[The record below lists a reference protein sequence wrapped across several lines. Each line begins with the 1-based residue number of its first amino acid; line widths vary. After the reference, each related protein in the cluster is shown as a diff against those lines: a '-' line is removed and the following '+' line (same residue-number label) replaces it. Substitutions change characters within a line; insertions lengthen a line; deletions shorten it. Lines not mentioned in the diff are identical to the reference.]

1 MQSPKP
7 HSLGRISLQQD
18 ISWITHLTDGGLCI
32 SVDTDLYS
40 VDALF
45 RVCYVFTD
53 RCYLFLQPQ
62 TGSSVVDVR
71 FTSKGSDCDM
81 ATLAGDFANE
91 LINQRVRRDIASET
105 KAVRELIVAQAF
117 AEADLL
123 DRDFSEASYISDPK
137 GIAQ

>member
-1 MQSPKP
+1 LP
-7 HSLGRISLQQD
+7 QD
-18 ISWITHLTDGGLCI
+18 ISWITYLTADGLCI

-62 TGSSVVDVR
+62 IGSSVVNVR
-71 FTSKGSDCDM
+71 FTSKRSDCDLT
-81 ATLAGDFANE
+81 TLAGDFANE

-105 KAVRELIVAQAF
+105 KTVRELIVAQAF

-123 DRDFSEASYISDPK
+123 GREFSEASYTADPK
-137 GIAQ
+137 GIAK

>member
-1 MQSPKP
+1 M
-7 HSLGRISLQQD
+7 QQD
-18 ISWITHLTDGGLCI
+18 ISWITHRTDGGLCI

-45 RVCYVFTD
+45 RVCYVFTE
-53 RCYLFLQPQ
+53 RCYIFLKPQ
-62 TGSSVVDVR
+62 IGSSVVDVR
-71 FTSKGSDCDM
+71 LTSKRSDCDL
-81 ATLAGDFANE
+81 TSLSGDFANE

-123 DRDFSEASYISDPK
+123 NREFSEASYADDPK
-137 GIAQ
+137 GIA